1 MINIFTF
8 LIPFISIFAAI
19 FAALCSMHKTRKP
32 RIALK
37 RHLIVLAMVFVL
49 CCTFST
55 IVYAADD
62 NASMNDASEGTPES
76 DQAGLALI
84 GAGLS
89 VGLAGIGGGIALAG
103 GAPAAIGAVSED
115 PKAFGKAL
123 VFVALGE
130 AIALYGFLIAFLIL
144 IR

>member
-19 FAALCSMHKTRKP
+19 YAALRTMHKTHKP
-32 RIALK
+32 KVALK
-37 RHLIVLAMVFVL
+37 RHVIVLVMVFVL
-49 CCTFST
+49 CCIFSAT
-55 IVYAADD
+55 VYAADD
-62 NASMNDASEGTPES
+62 STETETVS
-76 DQAGLALI
+76 DQIGLALI

-103 GAPAAIGAVSED
+103 GAPAAIGAISED

>member
-1 MINIFTF
+1 MN
-8 LIPFISIFAAI
+8 
-19 FAALCSMHKTRKP
+19 KTHKP
-32 RIALK
+32 RSAMK
-37 RHLIVLAMVFVL
+37 RHLIILVTVFIF
-49 CCTFST
+49 CCICST
-55 IVYAADD
+55 AVYAAE
-62 NASMNDASEGTPES
+62 AEPAAAEVVS
-76 DQAGLALI
+76 DQIGLMLI

-103 GAPAAIGAVSED
+103 SAPAAIGAISED

-144 IR
+144 IK